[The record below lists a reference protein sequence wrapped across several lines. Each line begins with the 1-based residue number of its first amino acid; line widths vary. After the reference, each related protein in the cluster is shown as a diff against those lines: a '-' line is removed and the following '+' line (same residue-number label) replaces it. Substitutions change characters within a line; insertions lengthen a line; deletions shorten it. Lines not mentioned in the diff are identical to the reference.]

1 MLQYVATQI
10 KTTGNLNQY
19 MYETRSVW
27 KMVNAD
33 GH

>member
-19 MYETRSVW
+19 MYETRSV
-27 KMVNAD
+27 
-33 GH
+33 